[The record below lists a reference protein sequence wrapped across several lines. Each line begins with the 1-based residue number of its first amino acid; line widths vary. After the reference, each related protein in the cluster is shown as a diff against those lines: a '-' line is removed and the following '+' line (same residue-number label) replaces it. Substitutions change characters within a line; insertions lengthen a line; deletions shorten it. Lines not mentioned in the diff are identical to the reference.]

1 VCEGNGRGGGG
12 ESDGEDN
19 GHTKV
24 VRSSFYERGMRY
36 RFKFLNSHAV
46 QLWHDGRTGEA
57 QNSMALYGPGDS
69 DRTHIKYKN
78 KI

>member
-1 VCEGNGRGGGG
+1 VRATGEEGEG

-24 VRSSFYERGMRY
+24 ARSSFYEGGMRY

-46 QLWHDGRTGEA
+46 QLWHDGRTGRRKTRWHCTVRETA
-57 QNSMALYGPGDS
+57 TGP
-69 DRTHIKYKN
+69 T
-78 KI
+78 